1 MASEMLYLPVST
13 NLEGPV
19 ATRQQASSK
28 PNGRDRLLEAAAQLF
43 NRLGYA
49 STSVREIVAAAG
61 VTKPVLYH
69 YFGSKE
75 GIYQEIVGH
84 TLKHF
89 EDSLRAFREREGS
102 ARERI
107 LHLCNEAFS
116 LFLEHKDEVRLMYS
130 VYYGPP
136 QGAPHFDFDAFY
148 HSYVNAFRE
157 AVDEGMRVGEFRR
170 GNADAV
176 AWALVGGVSV
186 ALESHLSETAGNIDR
201 RGLNQILEVILSGI
215 TRKRDKLK

>member
-1 MASEMLYLPVST
+1 MAGEST
-13 NLEGPV
+13 SK
-19 ATRQQASSK
+19 TR
-28 PNGRDRLLEAAAQLF
+28 PNGRDRLLAAAAQLF

-49 STSVREIVAAAG
+49 STSVREIVEAAG

-75 GIYQEIVGH
+75 GIYREIVGH

-89 EDSLRAFREREGS
+89 EDSLRAFRERAGS

-107 LHLCNEAFS
+107 RHLCNEAFS

-136 QGAPHFDFDAFY
+136 QGAPPFDFDAFY
-148 HSYVNAFRE
+148 RSYVTAIRE
-157 AVDEGMRVGEFRR
+157 VVEEGMRVGEFRR
-170 GNADAV
+170 GNAEAA

-186 ALESHLSETAGNIDR
+186 ALESHLCETAGNIDR
-201 RGLNQILEVILSGI
+201 RGLNEILNVILSGI
-215 TRKRDKLK
+215 EKTRTKRD

>member
-1 MASEMLYLPVST
+1 MADES
-13 NLEGPV
+13 
-19 ATRQQASSK
+19 AQKAK
-28 PNGRDRLLEAAAQLF
+28 HNGRERLLAAAAELF

-49 STSVREIVAAAG
+49 SASVREIVEAAG

-75 GIYQEIVGH
+75 GIYREIVGH

-89 EDSLRAFREREGS
+89 EDSLRAFRERTGS

-136 QGAPHFDFDAFY
+136 QGAPSFDFNAFY
-148 HSYVNAFRE
+148 RSYIEAFRE
-157 AVDEGMRVGEFRR
+157 AVEEGMRAGEFRR
-170 GNADAV
+170 GNAEAA

-186 ALESHLSETAGNIDR
+186 AVESHLTETAGSIDR
-201 RGLNQILEVILSGI
+201 RGLNEILDVILSGI
-215 TRKRDKLK
+215 TRKRS

>member
-1 MASEMLYLPVST
+1 MAPAIAPRV
-13 NLEGPV
+13 
-19 ATRQQASSK
+19 K
-28 PNGRDRLLEAAAQLF
+28 PNGRERLLAAAAQLF

-69 YFGSKE
+69 YFGNKE
-75 GIYQEIVGH
+75 GIYREIVGH

-89 EDSLRAFREREGS
+89 EDSLRAFRERTGS

-136 QGAPHFDFDAFY
+136 QGAPPFDFNAFY
-148 HSYVNAFRE
+148 RSYIDAFRE
-157 AVDEGMRVGEFRR
+157 AVEEGMRGGEFRR
-170 GNADAV
+170 GNAEAA

-186 ALESHLSETAGNIDR
+186 ALESHLCGGAGNIDR
-201 RGLNQILEVILSGI
+201 RGLNQILDVILFGI
-215 TRKRDKLK
+215 TKTKSKRD

>member
-1 MASEMLYLPVST
+1 MVTAPASKT
-13 NLEGPV
+13 
-19 ATRQQASSK
+19 K
-28 PNGRDRLLEAAAQLF
+28 PNGRERLLAAAAQLF

-49 STSVREIVAAAG
+49 STSVREIVEAAG

-75 GIYQEIVGH
+75 GIYRAIVGH

-89 EDSLRAFREREGS
+89 EDSLRAFRERTGS

-107 LHLCNEAFS
+107 RHLCNEAFS
-116 LFLEHKDEVRLMYS
+116 LFLDHRDEVRLIYS
-130 VYYGPP
+130 IYYGPP
-136 QGAPHFDFDAFY
+136 QGTPPFDFDAFY

-157 AVDEGMRVGEFRR
+157 AVEEGMRAGEFRR
-170 GNADAV
+170 GNAEAA

-186 ALESHLSETAGNIDR
+186 ALESHLSDTAGNIDR
-201 RGLNQILEVILSGI
+201 RGLNKILDVILSGI
-215 TRKRDKLK
+215 TKNKTKRD